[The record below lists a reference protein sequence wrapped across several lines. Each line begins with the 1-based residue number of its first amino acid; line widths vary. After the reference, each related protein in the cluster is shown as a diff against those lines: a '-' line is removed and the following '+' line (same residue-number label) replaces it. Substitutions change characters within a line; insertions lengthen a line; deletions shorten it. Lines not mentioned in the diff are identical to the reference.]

1 LGERVNSLL
10 VSVIIPAYNEEKT
23 IGETISKTILTLESL
38 NVPYE
43 IIVVDDGSTDR
54 TRDIASSY
62 NVKVLTNGRNKG
74 KGYALQQGFREA
86 KGEIIITLDA
96 DGSHNPT
103 EIPRLMNHLFNG
115 VDIVL
120 GSRFLNGNGRN
131 STSKLNLVGNF
142 IFNILIFALTKKLIT
157 DSQTGFR
164 AYKKR
169 VLKEIRLESTGYE
182 IETELTIKGLKNGF
196 TVKEE
201 PISCHRRTFGVS
213 KLSALSDGMKILKN
227 ILKYAFTAKYT

>member
-1 LGERVNSLL
+1 VNQPI
-10 VSVIIPAYNEEKT
+10 VSVVIPAYNEEKT
-23 IGETISKTILTLESL
+23 IGETISKTISLLKSLEI
-38 NVPYE
+38 PYE
-43 IIVVDDGSTDR
+43 IIVVDDGSTDK
-54 TRDIASSY
+54 TRGIASNY
-62 NVKVLTNGRNKG
+62 NVKILTNGVNKG
-74 KGYALQQGFREA
+74 KGYALQRGFKEA

-96 DGSHNPT
+96 DGSHNPE

-120 GSRFLNGNGRN
+120 GSRFLESNGNN

-142 IFNILIFALTKKLIT
+142 MFNMLIFAFTRKLIT

-169 VLKEIRLESTGYE
+169 VLEELQLESTGYE

-196 TVKEE
+196 ILKEE
-201 PISCHRRTFGVS
+201 PINCKKRIYGLS
-213 KLSALSDGMKILKN
+213 KLRALSDGMKILKN
-227 ILKYAFTAKYT
+227 ILKYALT

>member
-1 LGERVNSLL
+1 MNQPI
-10 VSVIIPAYNEEKT
+10 VSVVIPAYNEEKT
-23 IGETISKTILTLESL
+23 IGETISKTISLLKSLEI
-38 NVPYE
+38 PYE
-43 IIVVDDGSTDR
+43 IIVVDDGSTDK
-54 TRDIASSY
+54 TRGIASNY
-62 NVKVLTNGRNKG
+62 NVKILTNGVNKG
-74 KGYALQQGFREA
+74 KGYALQRGFKEA

-96 DGSHNPT
+96 DGSHNPE

-120 GSRFLNGNGRN
+120 GSRFLESNGNN

-142 IFNILIFALTKKLIT
+142 MFNMLIFAFTRKLIT

-169 VLKEIRLESTGYE
+169 VLEELQLESTGYE

-196 TVKEE
+196 ILKEE
-201 PISCHRRTFGVS
+201 PINCKKRIYGLS
-213 KLSALSDGMKILKN
+213 KLRALSDGMKILKN
-227 ILKYAFTAKYT
+227 ILKYALT